1 MTDLANR
8 KHDITKIL
16 CNPNTLTLFRVAA
29 VPLLILL
36 LLFENRISSIF
47 AALVFTIAAITDY
60 FDGYIA
66 RRYGLTS
73 NLGKILD
80 PLADKMLVS
89 SAFIMLIP
97 HGRVPA
103 WMICLIIGREL
114 AVTGLRNIITEHG
127 DDASASVLGKY
138 KTGFQIATLIP
149 LLIHFQYFGV
159 DFHVVGIVLLWMAL
173 GITLWSGIDYFVRFW
188 KYIEY

>member
-1 MTDLANR
+1 MVDSAQMKQFFFRVLG
-8 KHDITKIL
+8 H
-16 CNPNTLTLFRVAA
+16 PNSLTMYRVAA

-36 LLFENRISSIF
+36 LMFDTRIPAFF
-47 AALVFTIAAITDY
+47 AALVFTLAAITDY
-60 FDGYIA
+60 FDGYVA

-103 WMICLIIGREL
+103 WIICIIIGREL
-114 AVTGLRNIITEHG
+114 AVTGLRNIITDHG
-127 DDASASVLGKY
+127 DDASASQLGKY
-138 KTGFQIATLIP
+138 KTGFQIAALIP
-149 LLIHFQYFGV
+149 LLLHFPYFGI
-159 DFHVVGIVLLWMAL
+159 DFHAIGIILLWFAL
-173 GITLWSGIDYFVRFW
+173 VITVWSGADYFIRFW